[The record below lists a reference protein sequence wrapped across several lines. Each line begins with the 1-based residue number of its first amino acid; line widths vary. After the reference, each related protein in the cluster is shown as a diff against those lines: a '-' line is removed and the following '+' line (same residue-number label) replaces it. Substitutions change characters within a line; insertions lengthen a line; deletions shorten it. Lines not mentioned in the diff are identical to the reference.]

1 MSCPGKR
8 VVIPDPRIPYR
19 VVKQVKVIVWLRA
32 ADGSYVEKEID
43 LMPGWWVASPQV
55 VQP

>member
-43 LMPGWWVASPQV
+43 LMPGWWIASPQV